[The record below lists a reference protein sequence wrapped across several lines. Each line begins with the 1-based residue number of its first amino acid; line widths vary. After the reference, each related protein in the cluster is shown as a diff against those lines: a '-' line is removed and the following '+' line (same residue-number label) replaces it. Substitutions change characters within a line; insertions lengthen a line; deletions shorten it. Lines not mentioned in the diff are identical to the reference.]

1 MLFRCKFLFHECASY
16 VVWFS
21 RNRFHVTTQT
31 FKILLTSNAFH
42 GRFRCASSCDG
53 CVRSC
58 FSINRLVI
66 FTGSAYPAWR
76 CGRLRLFKLRLRF
89 LFHECVERI
98 VLVSRNRFRIATQ
111 AFKIL
116 FGSNA
121 FPRRFRSACSCAG
134 CTTSWFSIN
143 RRIIFTDSAC
153 LATRCWGLRLF
164 RLRLRSGCARSSFSI
179 YRTIPFT
186 DSISL
191 GARCFLTSWSCW
203 RLFIASFE
211 RLICFWKFRKVR
223 PGNWSCRQF
232 SSFWRKAFCS
242 LNSTKCI
249 KSRGCKTTNNSLY
262 DLVVGLCV

>member
-1 MLFRCKFLFHECASY
+1 M
-16 VVWFS
+16 
-21 RNRFHVTTQT
+21 
-31 FKILLTSNAFH
+31 
-42 GRFRCASSCDG
+42 
-53 CVRSC
+53 
-58 FSINRLVI
+58 
-66 FTGSAYPAWR
+66 
-76 CGRLRLFKLRLRF
+76 
-89 LFHECVERI
+89 
-98 VLVSRNRFRIATQ
+98 VSRNRFRIATQ

-179 YRTIPFT
+179 YRRILFT

-232 SSFWRKAFCS
+232 SSFWRKAFFIYLS
-242 LNSTKCI
+242 LTEFEARTASYGPSFSPLRLMIQAQSAWAINR
-249 KSRGCKTTNNSLY
+249 RGKNQ
-262 DLVVGLCV
+262 DP